1 MDTIALKIYDA
12 TLWLYDRLCAK
23 EYAHGGLSEDDLDL
37 MKDLFL
43 SLSLQAKH
51 LLKDFYAGE
60 CGRRADDIDVVIDYA
75 AGNRIIWYPDRWK
88 AMYHGLR
95 RRVEEG
101 RMVRNDRTQNLHS
114 PRHLLPTL
122 NSHLAACYWVEK
134 ETGKTYTE
142 SPELFRRLCNYLSND
157 APLVNEYP
165 GVSLREQAR
174 VSEEVYLVNVGE
186 YVEYICEFERR
197 MRLLMEERGLAF
209 FLSPTPEMADKV
221 QCPPWGAKFKNE
233 IERKIFLALQESKD
247 IEFVYYSFEDGHLRT
262 SCVRTVPVR
271 LRYDEEHWTLI
282 GKDKNKEL
290 HEYNVRLILCVDNVE
305 IESYKERYKRA
316 FKNSLSNMGLIDF

>member
-12 TLWLYDRLCAK
+12 TLWLYERMCAK
-23 EYAHGGLSEDDLDL
+23 KCAHRGLPEDDFSLL
-37 MKDLFL
+37 KDLFL
-43 SLSLQAKH
+43 SLSQQAKH

-60 CGRRADDIDVVIDYA
+60 CGRGAEDLNAVIDYA
-75 AGNRIIWYPDRWK
+75 AEKGIIWYPDRWK

-114 PRHLLPTL
+114 LRYLLPTL
-122 NSHLAACYWVEK
+122 NSHLAACYLIEK

-142 SPELFRRLCNYLSND
+142 SPELYRRLCNYLSND

-165 GVSLREQAR
+165 GVSLSEQAR

-197 MRLLMEERGLAF
+197 MGLLMEERGLAF
-209 FLSPTPEMADKV
+209 YLSPTPEMTDKV

-233 IERKIFLALQESKD
+233 IERKVFLALHESRET
-247 IEFVYYSFEDGHLRT
+247 EFLYYSFEDGHVCT
-262 SCVRTVPVR
+262 SLVRTIPVR
-271 LRYDEEHWTLI
+271 LSYEEDHWTLI

-290 HEYNVRLILCVDNVE
+290 HEYNVRLILCVDDVE

-316 FKNSLSNMGLIDF
+316 FNNALSNMGLIDF

>member
-23 EYAHGGLSEDDLDL
+23 EYAHGGLSEDDLSL

-60 CGRRADDIDVVIDYA
+60 CGRGTEDFDAVIDYA
-75 AGNRIIWYPDRWK
+75 AEKGIVWHPERWK
-88 AMYHGLR
+88 TMYNGLR
-95 RRVEEG
+95 RRIEEG
-101 RMVRNDRTQNLHS
+101 RMVINDREKNLHS
-114 PRHLLPTL
+114 PRYLLPTL
-122 NSHLAACYWVEK
+122 NSHLAACYWIGQ
-134 ETGKTYTE
+134 ETGKTYAE

-174 VSEEVYLVNVGE
+174 DLVNVGE

-209 FLSPTPEMADKV
+209 FLSPTPEMTDKV

-233 IERKIFLALQESKD
+233 IERKVFLALHESRET
-247 IEFVYYSFEDGHLRT
+247 EFLYYSFEDGHVCT
-262 SCVRTVPVR
+262 SLVRTIPVR
-271 LRYDEEHWTLI
+271 LSYEEDHWTLI

-290 HEYNVRLILCVDNVE
+290 HEYNVRLILCVDDVE

-316 FKNSLSNMGLIDF
+316 FNNALSNMGLIDF

>member
-12 TLWLYDRLCAK
+12 TLWLYERICAK
-23 EYAHGGLSEDDLDL
+23 ECAHGGLSEDDFAL

-43 SLSLQAKH
+43 NLSQQTKH

-60 CGRRADDIDVVIDYA
+60 CSRGAEDFDAVIDYA
-75 AGNRIIWYPDRWK
+75 TEKGIVWHPERWK
-88 AMYHGLR
+88 TMYNGISR
-95 RRVEEG
+95 RIEEG

-114 PRHLLPTL
+114 PRYLLPTL
-122 NSHLAACYWVEK
+122 NNHLAACYWVEK

-142 SPELFRRLCNYLSND
+142 SPSLFNVMCNYLSSD
-157 APLVNEYP
+157 APLINSYP
-165 GVSLREQAR
+165 GVSLSEQAR
-174 VSEEVYLVNVGE
+174 VSEEVYLVHVGE

-197 MRLLMEERGLAF
+197 MRLLMDERGVAF
-209 FLSPTPEMADKV
+209 YISPTPEMADKV
-221 QCPPWGAKFKNE
+221 QGPPWGAKFKNE

-247 IEFVYYSFEDGHLRT
+247 IEFVYYSFEDGHVCT
-262 SCVRTVPVR
+262 SCAQTVPVR
-271 LRYDEEHWTLI
+271 LRYDEDHWTLI

-290 HEYNVRLILCVDNVE
+290 HEYNVRQILCVDDVE

-316 FKNSLSNMGLIDF
+316 FKNSLSNIGLINL